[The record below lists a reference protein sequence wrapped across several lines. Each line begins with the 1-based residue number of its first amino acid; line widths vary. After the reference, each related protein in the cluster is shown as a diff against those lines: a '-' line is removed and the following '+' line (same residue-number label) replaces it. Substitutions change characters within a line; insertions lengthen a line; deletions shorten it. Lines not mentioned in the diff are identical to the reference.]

1 MLEPLGAR
9 YVVVSSRLDER
20 RQNRADIIRRL
31 DVEYAHH
38 LRPLEKSGDVW
49 LYEIIGWPR

>member
-9 YVVVSSRLDER
+9 YVVVHLDLMNAG
-20 RQNRADIIRRL
+20 NRADSSAASMSSTP
-31 DVEYAHH
+31 DY

-49 LYEIIGWPR
+49 LYEIVGWPR